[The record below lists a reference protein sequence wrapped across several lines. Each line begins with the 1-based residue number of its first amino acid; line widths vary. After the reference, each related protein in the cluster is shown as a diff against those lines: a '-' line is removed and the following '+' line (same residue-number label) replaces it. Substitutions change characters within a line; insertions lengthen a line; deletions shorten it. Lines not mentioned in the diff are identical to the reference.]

1 MLKRTIAALCMT
13 AMLFLVLFIGEPAF
27 GVAVAIFAVIG
38 TWEIYNTTKTHGH
51 HPIDWVAVLFAIPIL
66 LFTISDKLNVITI
79 SFYVIASVIAVICMY
94 QSKKH
99 NIIDG
104 IITLFAGVVV
114 SSMFYTLLTIYKLGD
129 DKLSSGAI
137 IILVLVGAFI
147 TDIFAYLVGVTIG
160 KHKLCPAISPKK
172 SIEGSIGGIVGVVVV
187 LTLYCRF
194 GLAYFIPAFAEVP
207 TFAYVLLGLACGIL
221 SQVGDLTAS
230 MLKRHFGVKDYGK
243 IFPGHGGVMD
253 RFDSLFFVTPAIYF
267 FLHVVVYIA
276 EKGI

>member
-1 MLKRTIAALCMT
+1 MLKRTIAGLCMT
-13 AMLFLVLFIGEPAF
+13 ALLFLVLFIGEPAF
-27 GVAVAIFAVIG
+27 GIAVAILAVIG

-66 LFTISDKLNVITI
+66 LFTVYDKINVIMVC
-79 SFYVIASVIAVICMY
+79 FYIIAAIIIIICMY

-104 IITLFAGVVV
+104 IITLFSGVVV

-129 DKLSSGAI
+129 DKVSSGAI
-137 IILVLVGAFI
+137 IILVLIGALI
-147 TDIFAYLVGVTIG
+147 TDIFAYLVGVTLG

-172 SIEGSIGGIVGVVVV
+172 SIEGSIGGIVGVVIVM
-187 LTLYCRF
+187 TLYCYF
-194 GLAYFIPAFAEVP
+194 GMTYFVPAFAQVP
-207 TFAYVLLGLACGIL
+207 IWAYVLLGLACGVF

-230 MLKRHFGVKDYGK
+230 MLKRYFGVKDYGT

-253 RFDSLFFVTPAIYF
+253 RFDSLFFVAPIVYF
-267 FLHVVVYIA
+267 FLQVAV
-276 EKGI
+276 